1 MQLVAFREEAA
12 LASEFGKA
20 RHIEKKKEKTLC
32 KKKKKEN
39 RFIVSKLVR

>member
-20 RHIEKKKEKTLC
+20 RHIEKKKRKHYAKKR
-32 KKKKKEN
+32 KKKTDLLFLN
-39 RFIVSKLVR
+39 